1 MKKLVLAATIAVS
14 LTTICSNFNDQQIKA
29 SAKSYDMKSS
39 FAQALKKGT
48 LPKAKGKVGET
59 FGSLHKKTKGIY
71 MNMGDP
77 SYYKAKDGDSYNF
90 NFPSNYLG
98 NAIPKNAT
106 VNSIDRW
113 YNYKI
118 SKSSVEKY
126 FGKPYK
132 GYDDRGKKVNT
143 YIYKTGKYY
152 TYVKS
157 GSNNTEVIV
166 GTKLGVCDVTWVG
179 KLYK

>member
-1 MKKLVLAATIAVS
+1 MKKLLLSAALAVGVS
-14 LTTICSNFNDQQIKA
+14 TAMTLLPSQQLEA

-48 LPKAKGKVGET
+48 LPNSKGKVGET
-59 FGSLHKKTKGIY
+59 FSSLHKKAKGTY

-77 SYYKAKDGDSYNF
+77 AYYKAKDEDSYNF
-90 NFPSNYLG
+90 DFPPNYLG
-98 NAIPKNAT
+98 DYIPKNAT
-106 VNSIDRW
+106 VNSIGRW

-126 FGKPYK
+126 FGKAYK
-132 GYDDRGKKVNT
+132 GYDERGKKVNT

-152 TYVKS
+152 TYVKVNYKS
-157 GSNNTEVIV
+157 TEVIV
-166 GTKLGVCDVTWVG
+166 GTKMGVCSVTWVDN
-179 KLYK
+179 LYK